1 MYFVYIY
8 HLIAYNSICIKF
20 NEGVDDFMNEKLLW
34 FNDKISYLFHA
45 NIVEY
50 DMKAMS
56 VSISEK
62 YKLLD
67 EETIKLLKLLPKD
80 QRTKKVGLIQR
91 DDKTFSERLISC
103 ELETR
108 RKFLELN
115 GLDESNVLSL
125 HSDACIFNSKKIII
139 DNIDGVEF
147 KHANTWS
154 SYIKYKN
161 IEMFFDNGVITYKG
175 IPKDMLNQHTLGIH
189 KYLCTVF
196 DKLENYDT
204 SIIEFLSI
212 FQTKYL
218 QDKLPDYYYIPFG
231 KTGNYKMTNLTLLS
245 FIANV
250 AINEIRSW

>member
-1 MYFVYIY
+1 MV
-8 HLIAYNSICIKF
+8 
-20 NEGVDDFMNEKLLW
+20 GDDMNEKLMW
-34 FNDKISYLFHA
+34 FNDNISYMFHG
-45 NIVEY
+45 NILEY

-56 VSISEK
+56 VSISER

-67 EETIKLLKLLPKD
+67 DETIRILKLLPKEK
-80 QRTKKVGLIQR
+80 RTVKVGLLQR
-91 DDKTFSERLISC
+91 DNKEFSEKLIKC

-108 RKFLELN
+108 EKFLKTN
-115 GLDESNVLSL
+115 NLDESNVLSL
-125 HSDACIFNSKKIII
+125 HSDACIFNSRKRIIN
-139 DNIDGVEF
+139 DIDGVEF

-154 SYIKYKN
+154 SYMRYKN
-161 IEMFFDNGVITYKG
+161 IEMFFNDGVITYKG

-196 DKLENYDT
+196 DKLENYD
-204 SIIEFLSI
+204 SSVLDFLSR

-231 KTGNYKMTNLTLLS
+231 KTGNIKLDNLSLFA

-250 AINEIRSW
+250 TISEMKGW